1 MSEADTAAAI
11 VGRAVA
17 AGHDTMLEPEG
28 YALLAALG
36 LRTPHGVYV
45 ADARE
50 AIAADLSHLGDSV
63 VVKVACRA
71 ISHKSDLGGV
81 AVVRNDSSSVRAAIE
96 TMARRLAGIPLD
108 GFLISELVP
117 HSLAFGG
124 ELLVALRQTDDF
136 GPVVVIG
143 PGGVHAELLAQSLR
157 TGQDLAVFASWDT
170 TRGIRDRVS
179 ALPVSRVAAGLG
191 RDRSGLVD
199 VETLTELIELVLQFG
214 RSDAGATVAELEM
227 NPVAFVEGT
236 PVALDVL
243 VRLRP
248 APPPPAPPRPLRKLA
263 RLLRPRSAAVVG
275 VSDGMN
281 AGRIILRNMLREGFP
296 RDRLAVVKPATD
308 RIDGV
313 PCFATLADLPGPV
326 DLCVLAVGAS
336 QIPELIDE
344 IVAGRRAESVIVI
357 PGGLGERSGSGTL
370 EARIRERL
378 TASRATPWE
387 GPVVNGGNCLGIR
400 SVPGRY
406 DTTFIPEY
414 KLGLRAD
421 AVAPVALI
429 AQSGAFAVARWSKLA
444 GATPRYLVSIGN
456 QTDLTVGDYLTDL
469 RDDPDVRVFACFV
482 EGFRAGDGVR
492 WLVAAEEIVRSG
504 RIVVLYRGARTAE
517 GRKAG
522 ISHTAAI
529 AGDYAVTRELA
540 ERAGVLVADTLDEF
554 DDLLRST
561 CLLVNRPV
569 RGGRVGAVTNAGFE
583 CVAIGDG
590 LRGLRLASLS
600 SVTEARLRD
609 VLARYHLEQVVDV
622 QHPLDVT
629 PMMDAAGIS
638 EVVGIL
644 LDDDAVDVGLVG
656 VVPLTGAL
664 ETLPASPSHRE
675 RLDSPNG
682 IVAHLAGLREAHATP
697 FVTVVDAGPAYDPL
711 AARLEEAG
719 ILTFRT
725 VDRALRTLARLV
737 DHAVASAPAQP
748 PAMAG
753 AGT

>member
-1 MSEADTAAAI
+1 MSEADTATAI

-17 AGHDTMLEPEG
+17 AGHETMLESEG
-28 YALLAALG
+28 YALLGALG
-36 LRTPHGVYV
+36 VRTPRGVHV
-45 ADARE
+45 ADAPE
-50 AIAADLSHLGDSV
+50 AMAADLSHLGHEV

-71 ISHKSDLGGV
+71 IPHKSDLGGV
-81 AVVRNDSSSVRAAIE
+81 TVVPNDPAAIGAVVE
-96 TMARRLAGIPLD
+96 TMAERLAGLPVD

-124 ELLVALRQTDDF
+124 ELLVALRQTGDF
-136 GPVVVIG
+136 GPVVAIG
-143 PGGVHAELLAQSLR
+143 PGGVHSELLARSLR
-157 TGQDLAVFASWDT
+157 SGRDLAVFASWDT
-170 TRGIRDRVS
+170 RRTIIDRVTT
-179 ALPVSRVAAGLG
+179 LPVSRVAAGLG
-191 RDRSGLVD
+191 RDGRSVTDVDTLAGLV
-199 VETLTELIELVLQFG
+199 ERLLRFG
-214 RSDAGATVAELEM
+214 QSDTGATVAELEM
-227 NPVAFVEGT
+227 NPVTFVQGE

-243 VRLRP
+243 VRLQQ
-248 APPPPAPPRPLRKLA
+248 APPLAAPPRPLRKLA
-263 RLLRPRSAAVVG
+263 RLLHPQSAAVVG

-281 AGRIILRNMLREGFP
+281 AGRTILRNMLREGFP

-313 PCFATLADLPGPV
+313 SCYATLADLPGPV
-326 DLCVLAVGAS
+326 DLCVLAVGAP
-336 QIPELIDE
+336 QIPDLIDE
-344 IVAGRRAESVIVI
+344 IVAGHRAESIIVI
-357 PGGLGERSGSGTL
+357 PGGLGERTGSRTL

-378 TASRATPWE
+378 AASRTTPWE

-414 KLGLRAD
+414 KLGLRTD

-444 GATPRYLVSIGN
+444 GATPRYLVSVGN
-456 QTDLTVGDYLTDL
+456 QTDLTVGDYMTYL
-469 RDDPDVRVFACFV
+469 RDDADVRVFACYV
-482 EGFRAGDGVR
+482 EGFRPGDGAR
-492 WLVAAEEIVRSG
+492 WLAAAAEIVRSG
-504 RIVVLYRGARTAE
+504 RVVVLYRGARTVE

-569 RGGRVGAVTNAGFE
+569 RGDRVGAVTNAGFE

-600 SVTEARLRD
+600 SETEGRLRD
-609 VLARYHLEQVVDV
+609 VLARHRLEQVVDV

-629 PMMDAAGIS
+629 PMMDDAGIA
-638 EVVGIL
+638 EIAGIL
-644 LDDDAVDVGLVG
+644 LDEEAVDVGLVG

-664 ETLPASPSHRE
+664 ETLPGGPSHRE
-675 RLDSPNG
+675 RLDSASG
-682 IVAHLAGLREAHATP
+682 IVAHLARLREAHAKP

-711 AARLEEAG
+711 AARLEEVG

-725 VDRALRTLARLV
+725 VDRALRTLARLA